1 MFLFSWITGTSVF
14 VPRYLFLSLPG
25 AAFLATM
32 MVAPFLPNHAWR
44 PLAALVGVGVLL
56 SLGSWPR
63 PSPQHHGSQ
72 WREAAIAIN
81 EIRSMRADTPVLCPS
96 PFVEAQPPAWS
107 PAYSISGFLYS
118 HLQAYPVRGRI
129 YPFPCQT
136 SPEAEAYAA
145 SLAKGVLPAAGEFVI
160 YGGKGSVLFWRDWFL
175 ARPELWGWRSR
186 TLGSFG
192 DVGAV
197 LFEKRES
204 PKYLHPSRLKPMLT
218 QRICD
223 GERKSTQCS
232 SLARAA
238 S

>member
-1 MFLFSWITGTSVF
+1 
-14 VPRYLFLSLPG
+14 
-25 AAFLATM
+25 
-32 MVAPFLPNHAWR
+32 
-44 PLAALVGVGVLL
+44 
-56 SLGSWPR
+56 
-63 PSPQHHGSQ
+63 
-72 WREAAIAIN
+72 
-81 EIRSMRADTPVLCPS
+81 
-96 PFVEAQPPAWS
+96 
-107 PAYSISGFLYS
+107 
-118 HLQAYPVRGRI
+118 
-129 YPFPCQT
+129 
-136 SPEAEAYAA
+136 
-145 SLAKGVLPAAGEFVI
+145 
-160 YGGKGSVLFWRDWFL
+160 VLFWRDWFL

-192 DVGAV
+192 DVGGV